1 MSSADIFFSKSVFA
15 VVVFFYFFSV
25 ISIECQ
31 AVWIQIM
38 PVGSDLG
45 LNCLQR
51 LSADDTSMTTIQA
64 N

>member
-1 MSSADIFFSKSVFA
+1 MFLSSADFFFSKSVFCCC
-15 VVVFFYFFSV
+15 FFLDFFSV
-25 ISIECQ
+25 ISVECQ

-51 LSADDTSMTTIQA
+51 LSADDTSK
-64 N
+64 

>member
-1 MSSADIFFSKSVFA
+1 MVLSSADIFFSKSVFLLL
-15 VVVFFYFFSV
+15 FFFSFFFSV
-25 ISIECQ
+25 ISVECP

-51 LSADDTSMTTIQA
+51 LSADDTSK
-64 N
+64 